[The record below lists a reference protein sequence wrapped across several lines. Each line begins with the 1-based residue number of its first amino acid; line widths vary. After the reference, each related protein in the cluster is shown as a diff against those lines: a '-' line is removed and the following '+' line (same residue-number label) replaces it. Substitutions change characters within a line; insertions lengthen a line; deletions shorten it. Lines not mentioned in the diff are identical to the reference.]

1 MFRALCMVTVAAGL
15 LAPALA
21 GPDEKKHDT
30 RRMESKRTYSDM
42 DGARARTKG
51 SRETLGMVNVYPIY
65 ERRIPDE
72 FYRDAYRL
80 TPREYRR
87 LRAMGFRPHEVY
99 MIANASARTG
109 LEPRVFADALYRG
122 MLARDISLEFGIPRN
137 DLRRVLPEWRTPEWS
152 AAAGDPAVT
161 GEWLNVW
168 W

>member
-1 MFRALCMVTVAAGL
+1 MFRALCMLAITAGL
-15 LAPALA
+15 IAPVLA
-21 GPDEKKHDT
+21 GPDGKHKSDS
-30 RRMESKRTYSDM
+30 RSRTM
-42 DGARARTKG
+42 G
-51 SRETLGMVNVYPIY
+51 SRETMGRVNPYPIY
-65 ERRIPDE
+65 ERSISNS

-99 MIANASARTG
+99 MIANASARSG
-109 LEPRVFADALYRG
+109 LETRVFADAMYRG
-122 MLARDISLEFGIPRN
+122 MLARDISLEFGVPKN

-152 AAAGDPAVT
+152 AAIDDPAVN